1 MDNILSISQAI
12 RKELDALSTITP
24 QYQQDK
30 RKLEQKVKDARKY
43 AKKKESRRK
52 KMFPFFADAM
62 ERNLVLNFDDKTVK
76 KCLQLE
82 LELCKEDSQLKEGTE
97 DSQLKEGTATK
108 QSGILTSDIKYTE
121 MNVYVQQEPVQE
133 LKVCTV
139 TKESGTL
146 TSDIIIK
153 NAEMN
158 VYVQQEPVQ
167 KLKDGTTTKQS
178 GSLTSDLKNTEM
190 NVNVQQSD
198 LKNTEMNV
206 NVQQEPVSGNNIDI
220 KYGVAHVGPAGEHLS
235 VEGTVS
241 HNKDTFLHNQVIK
254 IQPVGRREKGTA
266 VFRHLKGHIQ
276 RTTGQDGVFPE
287 VVDLTTDID
296 NVSSQNGNSNIQQ
309 EGCRNIP
316 DVVHTCSVK
325 GLCINFADAHFQD
338 GLKMPPSS
346 STNKMLLSSSCMLI
360 YACRQITDFS
370 LLSHF

>member
-12 RKELDALSTITP
+12 RKELDALSTIPP

-30 RKLEQKVKDARKY
+30 RKLEQKVNDARKY

-52 KMFPFFADAM
+52 KMFPFLADAM

-108 QSGILTSDIKYTE
+108 QSGSLTSDKIKYNAE

-178 GSLTSDLKNTEM
+178 GSLT
-190 NVNVQQSD
+190 SD

-325 GLCINFADAHFQD
+325 DLCINFADAHFQD